1 MSMIQ
6 FQVEM
11 QDLREIEQALGMA
24 KDKSKLVL
32 RAAINNT
39 AKEVEKRMTK
49 EASKRYALYEGGVG
63 AYRAITKIDKAKT
76 SNLVATVTAKDSKV
90 FDLYKYKL
98 NDRTYYPGSKGAP
111 NWIKAKQL
119 KRGSL
124 KKLSLKRGGSGDAY
138 KAFVVQYHNAGGS
151 DHTAL
156 AERVPGSHMKS
167 NPAKEALKSLYATS
181 KPKAEEFV
189 YKEFIEDDMNTVLM
203 RNIEAQIHRFLG

>member
-1 MSMIQ
+1 MSMIH

-39 AKEVEKRMTK
+39 AKEVERRMTK
-49 EASKRYALYEGGVG
+49 EASKRYALNEGGVG
-63 AYRAITKIDKAKT
+63 AYRAITKVDKAKT
-76 SNLVATVTAKDSKV
+76 TNLVATVTARDTKT

-98 NDRTYYPGSKGAP
+98 NDRTYYPGSRGAP
-111 NWIKAKQL
+111 SWIKAKQL
-119 KRGSL
+119 KRSSL
-124 KKLSLKRGGSGDAY
+124 KRLSLMRGGSGDAY
-138 KAFVVQYHNAGGS
+138 KAFVVRYQNGHL
-151 DHTAL
+151 AL
-156 AERVPGSHMKS
+156 AERVPGSHMKR

-189 YKEFIEDDMNTVLM
+189 YKEFMEEDMNDVLM